1 MARIN
6 GKDLKKGLN
15 NEELKELKQA
25 EEMRPV
31 FDADCPF
38 MSEEQLKEFKRVNRE
53 NRTKATISLRISPET
68 LKKAKQYGKGYT
80 GLLSRLLDAVID
92 DEELIRKC
100 I

>member
-25 EEMRPV
+25 EEMRPD